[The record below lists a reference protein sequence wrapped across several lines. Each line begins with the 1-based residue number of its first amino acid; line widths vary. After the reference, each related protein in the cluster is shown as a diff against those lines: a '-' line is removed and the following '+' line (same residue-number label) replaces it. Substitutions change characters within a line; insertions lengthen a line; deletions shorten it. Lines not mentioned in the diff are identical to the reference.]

1 MQKWDS
7 RPDKPDSG
15 QWALLGV
22 SFVIILIVIFVNL
35 M

>member
-7 RPDKPDSG
+7 RPDKPDAG
-15 QWALLGV
+15 LWTALGV
-22 SFVIILIVIFVNL
+22 STLIILIVIFVNL